1 MRKIFLSFL
10 IAILALN
17 GVSGIA
23 LADGMILPLTHGS
36 QYLVVRYH
44 HVTVTIE
51 DQHVVTRV
59 EQEFYNPQ
67 SFTVNGRYLFPVPPE
82 AILSNFQATVD
93 GQPQAFTR
101 QNASTTN
108 DDLFNTIGQRRDPTL
123 LQYVDWETI
132 AFNLT
137 LAPGSTRRMTLAY
150 EQVLAPT
157 GGMLHY
163 RYILGTERYTS
174 RPLTDVSIRV
184 DLKSTG
190 GISTLYSPS
199 HQVNTERLSHTQ
211 ARVTWQ
217 AQNVQPTENFDLFFA
232 PSESGFGGGFLT
244 GQREGQDHFLFL
256 FAPETQTADRTT
268 LPKDIVFVI
277 DRSGSMSGG
286 KLEQAQKALH
296 YILENLNA
304 GDRFSIVGFDDEL
317 SSLSTTLLPVD
328 SPSLDQARR
337 FVNALAPRGSTD
349 LAQALQTGLRIF
361 ASSEGRSSAVRLV
374 VFLTDGLPTAGEV
387 NESAIG
393 ELAGQANR
401 SVEARLHVFG
411 VGYDVNTHLLDRL
424 ANDNDGSV
432 TYVQPGEDL
441 ELALSNFYQQIA
453 SPVLTDLRVDFE
465 GLQIEDQ
472 YPQHLPDLFHG
483 SSLLLT
489 GRYHATA
496 ANVTV
501 RVRGQAGGEQ
511 REYVY
516 HYNLDQTGG
525 HDFVPRLWATR
536 KVGALLD
543 RVRVEGSSP
552 ALIEEIQGLGLGY
565 GIATPYTLNAIAAQT
580 SGLVSGEYMMLYSY
594 DSQSR
599 LNQASG
605 QTSVQARVQNQYYQ
619 DAVQADAAAGAN
631 VLNRGRFSLAQLS
644 NQNIDLGLLK
654 GKVATNTAVDDAWI
668 AQNIQA
674 DQQVAFGSEEYFALA
689 KDPEARQFLQSGA
702 NVIFKHQGQVI
713 AVQDTGAAV
722 AQPTTVAQQPTA
734 SASEFL
740 AYVQQLLQRLFR

>member
-1 MRKIFLSFL
+1 M
-10 IAILALN
+10 
-17 GVSGIA
+17 
-23 LADGMILPLTHGS
+23 
-36 QYLVVRYH
+36 
-44 HVTVTIE
+44 E
-51 DQHVVTRV
+51 
-59 EQEFYNPQ
+59 
-67 SFTVNGRYLFPVPPE
+67 
-82 AILSNFQATVD
+82 
-93 GQPQAFTR
+93 
-101 QNASTTN
+101 
-108 DDLFNTIGQRRDPTL
+108 
-123 LQYVDWETI
+123 
-132 AFNLT
+132 
-137 LAPGSTRRMTLAY
+137 
-150 EQVLAPT
+150 
-157 GGMLHY
+157 
-163 RYILGTERYTS
+163 
-174 RPLTDVSIRV
+174 DVSIQV
-184 DLKSTG
+184 DLKSSG

-199 HQVNTERLSHTQ
+199 HPVNTERLSNTQ

-217 AQNVQPTENFDLFFA
+217 AQNVQPTEDFDLFFA
-232 PSESGFGGGFLT
+232 PSESGFGGGLLT

-317 SSLSTTLLPVD
+317 SSLSATLLPVD

-337 FVNALAPRGSTD
+337 FVNALTPRGSTD

-424 ANDNDGSV
+424 ANDNGGSV

-453 SPVLTDLRVDFE
+453 SPVLTDLRVEFE
-465 GLQIEDQ
+465 GQQVEDQ
-472 YPQHLPDLFHG
+472 YPQQLPDLFHG

-631 VLNRGRFSLAQLS
+631 VHNRGRFSLAQLS

-674 DQQVAFGSEEYFALA
+674 DRQVAFGSEEYFALA

-702 NVIFKHQGQVI
+702 NVIFKHRGQVI

-722 AQPTTVAQQPTA
+722 AQPTTVAQQPTITLG
-734 SASEFL
+734 EFF
-740 AYVQQLLQRLFR
+740 ARVQQMLQRLFR